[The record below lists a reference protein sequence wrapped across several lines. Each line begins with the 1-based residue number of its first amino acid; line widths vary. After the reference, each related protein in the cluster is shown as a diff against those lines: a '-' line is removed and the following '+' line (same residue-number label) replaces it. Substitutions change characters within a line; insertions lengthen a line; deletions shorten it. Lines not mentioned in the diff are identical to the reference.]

1 MKQKSEK
8 TAKNLQTPKIS
19 KVVETSFKT
28 MNRYVQYSFIVLF
41 CFVLYGN
48 TIQSDYALDDALVIT
63 QNNFTHKGFAGLKD
77 IFSYDSFKGSGDTYI
92 NSVSGGRYR
101 PLSIA
106 TFAIEHQFFG
116 ENPHIS
122 HFLNIVFYAL
132 TCLLLFILLS
142 KILARYSNSHWY
154 HSIPFVATLLF
165 AAHPIHTEV
174 VANIKSRDEI
184 LSLLFSLCNLWLV
197 LKYLSTQKIVFLILS
212 PFTFILAL
220 LSKEIAA
227 IFVII
232 IPATIYFFSIIS
244 YKKIAIVMI
253 PMLVFFIVF
262 LFLRNSMIAK
272 TTTDVKYV
280 HDVMNYSF
288 ADMNFAQKWA
298 TIIFCLGVYL
308 KLLFIPHPLTWD
320 YYPYHIKIME
330 WSNFWVIASLILLI
344 LLAFL
349 MIKGLKSKSIVSYSI
364 ILFMLPLGLTANILF
379 PVGAFMCER
388 FLYISSIGFVIVIAW
403 LFAVHLYKI
412 KLKPLALL
420 LPILLL
426 FSFKTMDRNKAWKDD
441 DTLIATDC
449 KTSVNSVRSN
459 AEYGKKLYMKALKE
473 TNPEVQNNMYEE
485 VMYYE
490 TKAFEI
496 CKNVE
501 TTNYILGTLY
511 GKYKHDL
518 NRAVFYLNNSI
529 HLDPKH
535 IEAYNNLG
543 IAYGMLKQYDNAIET
558 FQSALK
564 ASPNNIEVIRN
575 LALTYQFMGQ
585 MDKAKLYDDK
595 MKLLEANKVSKLK

>member
-8 TAKNLQTPKIS
+8 FAKNQQAPKTS
-19 KVVETSFKT
+19 KTIEPTFKS
-28 MNRYVQYSFIVLF
+28 MSKYVQYSIIVLF

-63 QNNFTHKGFAGLKD
+63 QNNFTKKGVEGLKE

-92 NSVSGGRYR
+92 HSVSGGRYR

-116 ENPHIS
+116 ENPRIS
-122 HFLNIVFYAL
+122 HFINIVLYAL
-132 TCLLLFILLS
+132 TCLLLFILLN
-142 KILARYSNSHWY
+142 KILARYSNMHWFNT
-154 HSIPFVATLLF
+154 IPFIATLIF
-165 AAHPIHTEV
+165 VAHPIHTEV

-184 LSLLFSLCNLWLV
+184 LSLIFSLLSLWLI
-197 LKYLSTQKIVFLILS
+197 LKYISSKKIIFLLIS
-212 PFTFILAL
+212 PITFFLAL

-227 IFVII
+227 IFVVI
-232 IPATIYFFSIIS
+232 IPATIYFFSNEN
-244 YKKIAIVMI
+244 YKKIALLMTPIVI
-253 PMLVFFIVF
+253 VFIAF

-272 TTTDVKYV
+272 TETDIKFV

-288 ADMNFAQKWA
+288 AEMNVAQKWA
-298 TIIFCLGVYL
+298 TIIFCLGLYV
-308 KLLFIPHPLTWD
+308 KLLFVPHPLTWD

-330 WSNFWVIASLILLI
+330 WSNISVLVSLIVLI
-344 LLAFL
+344 GLVFL
-349 MIKGLKSKSIVSYSI
+349 MLKGLKSKSIVSYC
-364 ILFMLPLGLTANILF
+364 ILLFLVPLGLTANILF
-379 PVGAFMCER
+379 PVGAFMSER
-388 FLYISSIGFVIVIAW
+388 FLYVSSIGFAILLAW
-403 LFAVHLYKI
+403 ILAIYSHKI
-412 KLKPLALL
+412 KLKPLFILS
-420 LPILLL
+420 PILFL
-426 FSFKTMDRNKAWKDD
+426 FSFKTIDRNKAWKDD

-459 AEYGKKLYMKALKE
+459 AEYGKKLYVKAQKE
-473 TNPEVQNNMYEE
+473 TNIEVQNSMYDE

-490 TKAFEI
+490 TKSFEI

-501 TTNYILGTLY
+501 TTNFILGTLY

-518 NRAVFYLNNSI
+518 NRAIFYLDNSI

-543 IAYGMLKQYDNAIET
+543 IAYGMLKQYDKAIET

-564 ASPNNIEVIRN
+564 ASPNDIEVLKN

-585 MDKAKLYDDK
+585 AEKATFYD
-595 MKLLEANKVSKLK
+595 NKIKSIESKK

>member
-8 TAKNLQTPKIS
+8 TAKNLQTPKTS
-19 KVVETSFKT
+19 KVVEPSFKT
-28 MNRYVQYSFIVLF
+28 MNRYVQYSTIVLF

-63 QNNFTHKGFAGLKD
+63 QNNFTHKGFGGLKD

-106 TFAIEHQFFG
+106 TFAIEQQFFG

-142 KILARYSNSHWY
+142 KILARYSNIHWY
-154 HSIPFVATLLF
+154 NSIPFVATLLF

-184 LSLLFSLCNLWLV
+184 LSLLFSLCSLWLV
-197 LKYLSTQKIVFLILS
+197 LEYLSTQKTLFLILS
-212 PFTFILAL
+212 PFTFFLAL

-232 IPATIYFFSIIS
+232 IPATIYFFSNIS
-244 YKKIAIVMI
+244 YKKIAIVML
-253 PMLVFFIVF
+253 PMLVFFIAF

-330 WSNFWVIASLILLI
+330 WSNFWVVASLIILI
-344 LLAFL
+344 LLAYL

-379 PVGAFMCER
+379 PIGAFMCER

-403 LFAVHLYKI
+403 IFAVHLHKI

-426 FSFKTMDRNKAWKDD
+426 FSFKTIDRNKAWKDD

-459 AEYGKKLYMKALKE
+459 AEYGKKLYKRALKE
-473 TNPEVQNNMYEE
+473 TNIEVQNTMYED
-485 VMYYE
+485 VLYYE

-564 ASPNNIEVIRN
+564 ASPNNIEVLRN

-595 MKLLEANKVSKLK
+595 MKMLEANKISKSK